1 MFKERYKIE
10 MTKRIETRFEVQTF
24 IDQLKYALVVQKATL
39 KFQRNRRVDDNR
51 HIKYTNAYTVETL
64 FPDDD
69 ILNTL
74 KKELLTLKVTN
85 YIQTVRDYRYPNLN
99 EMRVFG
105 KCYGNEEVYIKLRVE
120 LLSMSRARFDCH
132 ILNKYVKFLEDGDR
146 KPLYDLRPANLLD
159 GSGEELFDLL
169 NDPLEQKNL
178 AYNIDYESVVKAHR
192 ELLLKHLVET
202 NDNFAYEKPIVG
214 AKWRSHE
221 LGYHNHKGPTAMA
234 FLMQQQ
240 AVDIKDR

>member
-69 ILNTL
+69 ILITL
-74 KKELLTLKVTN
+74 KQELLTLKVSN

-120 LLSMSRARFDCH
+120 LLSMRRARFDCH
-132 ILNKYVKFLEDGDR
+132 ILILSFHFTDKKFNKDTFPYRD
-146 KPLYDLRPANLLD
+146 
-159 GSGEELFDLL
+159 
-169 NDPLEQKNL
+169 
-178 AYNIDYESVVKAHR
+178 
-192 ELLLKHLVET
+192 
-202 NDNFAYEKPIVG
+202 
-214 AKWRSHE
+214 
-221 LGYHNHKGPTAMA
+221 
-234 FLMQQQ
+234 
-240 AVDIKDR
+240 

>member
-74 KKELLTLKVTN
+74 KKVLLTLKVTN
-85 YIQTVRDYRYPNLN
+85 YIQIS
-99 EMRVFG
+99 M
-105 KCYGNEEVYIKLRVE
+105 KCVY
-120 LLSMSRARFDCH
+120 S
-132 ILNKYVKFLEDGDR
+132 
-146 KPLYDLRPANLLD
+146 
-159 GSGEELFDLL
+159 
-169 NDPLEQKNL
+169 
-178 AYNIDYESVVKAHR
+178 ESVMEMKKSILSYV
-192 ELLLKHLVET
+192 LS
-202 NDNFAYEKPIVG
+202 Y
-214 AKWRSHE
+214 
-221 LGYHNHKGPTAMA
+221 
-234 FLMQQQ
+234 
-240 AVDIKDR
+240 